1 MLDSLISAFFVLAL
15 IGLVEV
21 AKDIFRLLLGLF
33 AFAIRLFKVVVA
45 FAKRH
50 FKVVVAFALTLLI
63 FALVAIVVNTES
75 PRMADRF
82 GDVGD
87 GSRERHARGGGQIT
101 DETRAGREKEAVDL
115 DNSETEIDE
124 GWEDL
129 EWELPEPPDQSL
141 DEPTTGENTET
152 NAIPDASEDVSTNR
166 AHRFLRL
173 PRWGRKAAPA
183 E

>member
-33 AFAIRLFKVVVA
+33 AFARRHVKVA
-45 FAKRH
+45 
-50 FKVVVAFALTLLI
+50 VAFALTLLI
-63 FALVAIVVNTES
+63 FALVAIVVNAEAPTK
-75 PRMADRF
+75 
-82 GDVGD
+82 
-87 GSRERHARGGGQIT
+87 REARGTRGAAPSGISPPRRPAAAAHRPSATGAGT
-101 DETRAGREKEAVDL
+101 DAEAFDL
-115 DNSETEIDE
+115 DNSKTEINE

-166 AHRFLRL
+166 THRFLRL